1 MFLGAF
7 TLKIPLIDFP
17 TTKTEILSD
26 QSSESESSE
35 ASDNQNGKSSG
46 MGIADN
52 QGTYTMI
59 EEIGNCVVMSEFPNT
74 CEIGTLHEAD
84 NQSTHAMI
92 EEIGN
97 CEVMPEFPNACETG
111 TPHEATPL
119 SDKDVEEMLSALCC
133 LPNARKETVNTEIT
147 TELDEDLRD
156 VLGLDV
162 NYFVV

>member
-1 MFLGAF
+1 MFLGTF
-7 TLKIPLIDFP
+7 TLKIPLIDFSTAK
-17 TTKTEILSD
+17 TTESLGMKTEIPSD

-35 ASDNQNGKSSG
+35 ASNNQSGKSSG
-46 MGIADN
+46 KEIADN
-52 QGTYTMI
+52 QGTCAMI
-59 EEIGNCVVMSEFPNT
+59 EEIGNCVVM
-74 CEIGTLHEAD
+74 
-84 NQSTHAMI
+84 
-92 EEIGN
+92 
-97 CEVMPEFPNACETG
+97 PEFPNAYETG

-133 LPNARKETVNTEIT
+133 LPDARKETTNTEIT